1 MEVLIHLYKDFFY
14 TCVHRVSFSALDCRI
29 LFIFTNNKH
38 LYAPPPQKKML
49 VHCFIPDPMGGDVY
63 LKGPVK
69 KILFNDIAHSVPTWY
84 A

>member
-1 MEVLIHLYKDFFY
+1 M
-14 TCVHRVSFSALDCRI
+14 
-29 LFIFTNNKH
+29 
-38 LYAPPPQKKML
+38 PPPPKKKML